1 MKKKEQPLIRL
12 WKYARGFRGRIIG
25 ASIISILNKIFDL
38 APPALIGAAVDVVV
52 QQENSLIARLGFPD
66 PRTQLLVLAVL
77 TLVIWGFESLFQYY
91 YAVMWRNLAQSLQH
105 QLRVDTY
112 GHVQAL
118 ELAYF
123 EDQTTGGLMSILN
136 NDINQ
141 LERFLD
147 VGANDILQV
156 TTTVLVIGG
165 IFIAVAPSVA
175 WMALLPMPFIVWGSI
190 RFQDKLAPR
199 YTKVREM
206 VGFLNGQ
213 LSINLNGMAT
223 IKSFTSEEYEINRI
237 KSLSDRYQDHN
248 KDAIRLSSA
257 FVPLIRMVIVTGFIA
272 ITIFGGRLALEGAL
286 DVGLYSMLV
295 FITQRLLW
303 PLTRLGD
310 TLDLYQRAMASVNR
324 IFYLLDTDRTIQSG
338 KQSLPIRDVSGEIR
352 FENVSFEYESSEGGS
367 VLRDLSLVIGEGQT
381 IGIVGQTGAGKST
394 LVKLLLR
401 FYELEKGIITLDG
414 IDLRDIKLEELRKAI
429 GFVSQDVFL
438 FHGTVREN
446 ISYGTFTAAEEDIFQ
461 AAQAAGAHEF
471 IVSLPQGYDTIVG
484 ERGQKLSGGERQRI
498 SLARAVLKN
507 PPVLILDEATSSV
520 DNETE
525 ALIQRSLERITRDRT
540 TLVIAHRLSTIVL
553 ADQIFVLDHGRLSE
567 QGTHTELIQLKGIYA
582 GLWSVQTGALPW
594 TT

>member
-199 YTKVREM
+199 YAKVREM